1 MSDPIGMSITIGG
14 ELPASL
20 IKEFLDAIKD
30 IGDLIGPS
38 TEEELRAEISQNSY
52 SIKSIQWQGI
62 TNFGYCEM
70 VEAFCENHN
79 LSYVHHTEAKYEYD
93 ADVRYWVPGM
103 KAQTV
108 VKSDQEGTIQIPA
121 ELIRPF
127 TDLLLGLAKDGKKA
141 LPLFLHTDLK
151 KFVTKGLKNY
161 PKMLTELTATL
172 NNLLPVAPTLPPLTI
187 KEDA

>member
-20 IKEFLDAIKD
+20 IQEFLDAIKD

-38 TEEELRAEISQNSY
+38 TEEDLRAEISQKPN
-52 SIKSIQWQGI
+52 SIQWQGI

-79 LSYVHHTEAKYEYD
+79 LSYVKHTEAKYEYD

-108 VKSDQEGTIQIPA
+108 VKSDQEGTIQIPV

-161 PKMLTELTATL
+161 PKMLAELTATIDK
-172 NNLLPVAPTLPPLTI
+172 LLPVAPTLPPLTI